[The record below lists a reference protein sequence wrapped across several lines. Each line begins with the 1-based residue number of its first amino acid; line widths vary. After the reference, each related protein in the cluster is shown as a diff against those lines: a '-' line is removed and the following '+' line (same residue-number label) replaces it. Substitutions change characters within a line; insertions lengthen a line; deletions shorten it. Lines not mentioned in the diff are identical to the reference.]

1 MVIFI
6 CMENK
11 KIRLSESKLISLI
24 KKIINE
30 VDTSG
35 ERREV
40 EVSNGDIY
48 IGNTKYE
55 LQQDNWMS
63 VRIPVIEF
71 NMITGSYQLK
81 HPISGSII
89 SGQFNDKTKLN
100 DILSQLKSGKDKIG
114 LVALKKD
121 PKTNQSEKI
130 NLKFVKS

>member
-1 MVIFI
+1 
-6 CMENK
+6 MENK

-63 VRIPVIEF
+63 VRIPVVEF

-100 DILSQLKSGKDKIG
+100 AILSQLKSGKEKIG

-121 PKTNQSEKI
+121 PKTKQEEEIK
-130 NLKFVKS
+130 LKFVKS

>member
-1 MVIFI
+1 
-6 CMENK
+6 MENK

-121 PKTNQSEKI
+121 PKTKQSEKI